1 MNLYTPK
8 NTCILIALSVLV
20 LILSLQGT
28 GAQDARIFDSQTG
41 LACYY
46 GKSFHGQKTASGE
59 IFNKYEMVAAH
70 PTYRMGSRVRVTNL
84 KNDQSVEVRIVDR
97 GPAQTKKSKRY
108 IIDVSEAAAKKL
120 GFIKSG
126 KAKVKLEVLEW
137 GGAATRANQAPVQP
151 SAQAPTPDQK
161 RDLEIRKEGKS

>member
-1 MNLYTPK
+1 MYLDAPRAT
-8 NTCILIALSVLV
+8 ILLIALSG
-20 LILSLQGT
+20 IAFLSLSLAARHGA
-28 GAQDARIFDSQTG
+28 GAQESKIFDSQMG
-41 LACYY
+41 FACYY

-59 IFNKYEMVAAH
+59 IFNKHEMVAAH

-108 IIDVSEAAAKKL
+108 IIDVSEAAARKL

-137 GGAATRANQAPVQP
+137 GGTTR
-151 SAQAPTPDQK
+151 
-161 RDLEIRKEGKS
+161 E